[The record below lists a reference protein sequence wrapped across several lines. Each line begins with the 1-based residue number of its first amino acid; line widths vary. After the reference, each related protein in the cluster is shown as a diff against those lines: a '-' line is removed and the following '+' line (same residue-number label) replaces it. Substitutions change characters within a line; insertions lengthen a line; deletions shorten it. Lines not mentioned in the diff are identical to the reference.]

1 MSYVLIEKGVVISE
15 EGCLG
20 NAAEL
25 QMVLEEMGR
34 KVTIMEEG
42 LYWNQMSEIAEM
54 QQAAESGVSLI

>member
-1 MSYVLIEKGVVISE
+1 MNYVLIEKGVVISE
-15 EGCLG
+15 EGCFG

-34 KVTIMEEG
+34 KVTVMEESV
-42 LYWNQMSEIAEM
+42 YWGQMSEIAEM